1 MTVAE
6 ATERRLKRVNMYS
19 FSLGK
24 CKSPTAGLQNNVNRR
39 RPKYILKTMKMA
51 NVIFNIS

>member
-24 CKSPTAGLQNNVNRR
+24 CKSSTAGLQNNVNSRR
-39 RPKYILKTMKMA
+39 LKYILKTMKMA